1 MVTLILIWIHH
12 HRHRHHQSRCVPA
25 CVCQIT
31 EIATSFFLSCQMCV
45 LYMRYKTLSIH
56 LFEVRKRTGV
66 KTYTAPAAAAVAARI
81 HIRYVRLYVS
91 NVLNCV
97 WYIPDVHT
105 LFIYICM
112 VDCDCDCIGILFD
125 LFDVRRY
132 VRIRWALHKINVR
145 HATHLT
151 FINRIECVRERMN
164 GVSAARTNLRTQAN

>member
-1 MVTLILIWIHH
+1 M
-12 HRHRHHQSRCVPA
+12 
-25 CVCQIT
+25 
-31 EIATSFFLSCQMCV
+31 
-45 LYMRYKTLSIH
+45 
-56 LFEVRKRTGV
+56 
-66 KTYTAPAAAAVAARI
+66 
-81 HIRYVRLYVS
+81 S
-91 NVLNCV
+91 NVCIVYAIQNTIHPFVRSEEENRSQNIHSTSGSGGGGKDTYSLRTFVCIKRAKLRV
-97 WYIPDVHT
+97 IYTRCAHA
-105 LFIYICM
+105 FIYICM